1 MRRFLLLLS
10 AVVVASCRRRGARA
24 QDRDVRFAITHV
36 GDTTVTFQAGKMTW
50 VVRSPRAIVVDPRR
64 RDALVARLK
73 VLSIGA
79 NGEATALVTAQAGRI
94 TTDHVSSAPSR
105 GARWYKNPLMWMGA
119 AFGLVAGFGLGR
131 SDLTRRR
138 ATGRA
143 GFALEACPARPTCTV
158 SA

>member
-1 MRRFLLLLS
+1 MRLFLLLLS
-10 AVVVASCRRRGARA
+10 AVVMVVLPRGVRA

-64 RDALVARLK
+64 RDALVAQLK

-94 TTDHVSSAPSR
+94 TTEHIVIGTEPRS
-105 GARWYKNPLMWMGA
+105 RWYKSPLMWMGT
-119 AFGLVAGFGLGR
+119 AFGLIVGFSLGKI
-131 SDLTRRR
+131 
-138 ATGRA
+138 
-143 GFALEACPARPTCTV
+143 
-158 SA
+158 

>member
-1 MRRFLLLLS
+1 MRLFLVVLT
-10 AVVVASCRRRGARA
+10 AVLTVALPRGTRA

-64 RDALVARLK
+64 RDALVAQLK

-94 TTDHVSSAPSR
+94 TTDHVVIGTEPRS
-105 GARWYKNPLMWMGA
+105 RWYKSPLMWMGT
-119 AFGLVAGFGLGR
+119 AFGLLVGFGLGR
-131 SDLTRRR
+131 I
-138 ATGRA
+138 
-143 GFALEACPARPTCTV
+143 
-158 SA
+158 

>member
-1 MRRFLLLLS
+1 MRLFLLLLS
-10 AVVVASCRRRGARA
+10 AVVMVALPRGVRA

-64 RDALVARLK
+64 RDALVAQLK

-94 TTDHVSSAPSR
+94 TTEHVVIGTEPRS
-105 GARWYKNPLMWMGA
+105 RWYRSPLMWMGT
-119 AFGLVAGFGLGR
+119 AFGLIVGFGLGKI
-131 SDLTRRR
+131 
-138 ATGRA
+138 
-143 GFALEACPARPTCTV
+143 
-158 SA
+158 

>member
-1 MRRFLLLLS
+1 MRLFLVVLT
-10 AVVVASCRRRGARA
+10 AVLTVALPRGTRA

-64 RDALVARLK
+64 RDALVAQLK

-94 TTDHVSSAPSR
+94 TTEHIVIGTEPRS
-105 GARWYKNPLMWMGA
+105 RWYRSPLMWMGT
-119 AFGLVAGFGLGR
+119 AFGLIVGFGLGKI
-131 SDLTRRR
+131 
-138 ATGRA
+138 
-143 GFALEACPARPTCTV
+143 
-158 SA
+158 